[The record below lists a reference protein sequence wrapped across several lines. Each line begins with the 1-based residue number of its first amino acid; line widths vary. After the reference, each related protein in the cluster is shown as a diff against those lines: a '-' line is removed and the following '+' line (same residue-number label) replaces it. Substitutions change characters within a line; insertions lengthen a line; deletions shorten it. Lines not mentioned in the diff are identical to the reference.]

1 MRSTMRIG
9 SHPIHPMLIPFPF
22 ALWTTSVLAD
32 LYAAVRDQFHYIG
45 YWLAVAGCAG
55 AVLAAIP
62 GLVDYFTIIPQGTR
76 AKRTGLW
83 HGALNIMALAF
94 FIISITARP
103 DPAFMNY
110 WAYLASGLGLLL
122 IAVSGWL
129 GGSLVYD
136 HKVGVPDV
144 ELDAGAAGTA
154 TTAGARR

>member
-76 AKRTGLW
+76 AKRTGSGTEPSTSW
-83 HGALNIMALAF
+83 RSRSSSSASPRAP
-94 FIISITARP
+94 TRP
-103 DPAFMNY
+103 
-110 WAYLASGLGLLL
+110 S
-122 IAVSGWL
+122 
-129 GGSLVYD
+129 
-136 HKVGVPDV
+136 
-144 ELDAGAAGTA
+144 
-154 TTAGARR
+154 